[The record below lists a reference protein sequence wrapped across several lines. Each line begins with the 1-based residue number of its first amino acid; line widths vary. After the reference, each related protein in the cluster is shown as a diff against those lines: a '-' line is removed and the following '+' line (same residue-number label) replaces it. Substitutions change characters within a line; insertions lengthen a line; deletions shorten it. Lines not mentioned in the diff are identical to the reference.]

1 MTGSQKDVG
10 SSAGLARLAGVV
22 EPLRLLLLGG
32 LTVWAVMYQLSD
44 TVLPSLAP
52 LSPFSGAWQDILFM
66 LAGVVVLTGGR
77 RPERGWRLIGLGCI
91 CWGAGDMYW
100 TLELS
105 HLSSP
110 PVPSWADAGYLA
122 FCPLTFFGILS
133 LARKHLKI
141 PSKTLM
147 ADAAAAALATGAISA
162 AIVVEPLID
171 HASGGTLS
179 IATNLAYPTGDLAML
194 GLVVGATA
202 LDEWRIGRTWLLV
215 GISIV
220 CFWVADSFYLTSVA
234 TNTYSQGQAYN
245 GLWYATPV
253 IAAWASW
260 FGFEP
265 GKAHSV
271 ARGTRVRGIAMLIAV
286 SLAALTILV
295 WGGFDSLGVPALV
308 LATMALV
315 VIMVRLVMTWR
326 ENLDLLLLTQREALT
341 DELTGMPNRRA
352 LVGQLE
358 RGLARAS
365 AEKPLALVLYDLDGF
380 KHYNDNFGH
389 PAGDALL
396 RRLGGRLASCLGE
409 HGITFRMG
417 GDEFCALID
426 LSEVDLQIALGA
438 TGAALSEAGEGF
450 QISCSYGTVVLPAEA
465 QDIPGAL
472 RLADQRM
479 YAQKRGGRASASRQ
493 SGDVLL
499 TALEERDPGLRAH
512 LHDVAELVA
521 ETARGLGLGH
531 DEVAPIQ
538 QAAELHDVGK
548 MAIPD
553 AILNKPSRLEPSEW
567 EFIRRHTLIGE
578 RIINAA
584 PALHNVAA
592 LVRASHENFDGT
604 GYPDGLSGHEIPLGS
619 RIIAVCDAFD
629 AMTTTRPYRQ
639 ASSKA
644 DAVAE
649 LRRCAGTQFDPEV
662 VESFCRVLELRRT
675 RARSESR
682 PDAPSVRIPRSPAP
696 ATAGG

>member
-1 MTGSQKDVG
+1 MTGSQKEAG
-10 SSAGLARLAGVV
+10 SSAGLGRLAGVM
-22 EPLRLLLLGG
+22 EPVRLLVLGV

-44 TVLPSLAP
+44 TVAPSLAP
-52 LSPFSGAWQDILFM
+52 LSPFSGVWQDILFM
-66 LAGVVVLTGGR
+66 LGGLVLLTGGR
-77 RPERGWRLIGLGCI
+77 RPEKGWRLIGLGCI

-105 HLSSP
+105 QLSSP

-122 FCPLTFFGILS
+122 FCPLVFFGILS
-133 LARKHLKI
+133 LARNHLKM
-141 PSKTLM
+141 PSKTLI

-162 AIVVEPLID
+162 AIVLKPLID

-194 GLVVGATA
+194 GLIVGATA
-202 LDEWRIGRTWLLV
+202 LDEWRISRTWLLV
-215 GISIV
+215 AISIV
-220 CFWVADSFYLTSVA
+220 CFWVADSLYLTSVA

-260 FGFEP
+260 FGFER
-265 GKAHSV
+265 GKVNSMAV
-271 ARGTRVRGIAMLIAV
+271 GTRVRGIAMLIAV
-286 SLAALTILV
+286 SVAALTILV
-295 WGGFDSLGVPALV
+295 WSGFDSLGVPALV
-308 LATMALV
+308 LATLALV

-326 ENLDLLLLTQREALT
+326 ENLDLLRLTQREALT

-352 LVGQLE
+352 LVGELE

-365 AEKPLALVLYDLDGF
+365 RDRPVALVLYDLDGF

-396 RRLGGRLASCLGE
+396 QRLGGRLASCLGDR
-409 HGITFRMG
+409 GVAFRMG

-426 LSEVDLQIALGA
+426 LSELDLPIALGA

-450 QISCSYGTVVLPAEA
+450 QIGCSYGTVVLPAEA
-465 QDIPGAL
+465 HDIPGAL

-499 TALEERDPGLRAH
+499 TALAERDPGLRAH
-512 LHDVAELVA
+512 LHDVALLAA
-521 ETARGLGLGH
+521 ETARSFGLDH
-531 DEVAPIQ
+531 DQVEPIQ

-553 AILNKPSRLEPSEW
+553 AILNKPSRLDQSEW

-584 PALHNVAA
+584 PALHDVAA

-604 GYPDGLSGHEIPLGS
+604 GYPDGLAGRDIPLGA

-629 AMTTTRPYRQ
+629 AMTTTRPYQR
-639 ASSKA
+639 AMSEAEAIS
-644 DAVAE
+644 E
-649 LRRCAGTQFDPEV
+649 LRHCAGTQFDPEV
-662 VESFCRVLELRRT
+662 VESFCRSLELNRT

-682 PDAPSVRIPRSPAP
+682 PDVPSARTPRSPAP

>member
-1 MTGSQKDVG
+1 MISSSQTVRRLG
-10 SSAGLARLAGVV
+10 GRAGYMRAL
-22 EPLRLLLLGG
+22 EPVRLLVLGV

-44 TVLPSLAP
+44 TVVPSLGP
-52 LSPFSGAWQDILFM
+52 LSPFSGVWQDYLFI
-66 LAGVVVLTGGR
+66 LAGALLLTGGR
-77 RPERGWRLIGLGCI
+77 HPEKGWRLIGLGCI
-91 CWGAGDMYW
+91 CWGAGDLYW
-100 TLELS
+100 TTYLS
-105 HLSSP
+105 NLSSP

-122 FCPLTFFGILS
+122 FCPLVFFGILS
-133 LARKHLKI
+133 LARNHLRM

-147 ADAAAAALATGAISA
+147 ADAGAAALATAAISA
-162 AIVVEPLID
+162 AVVVKPLID

-194 GLVVGATA
+194 ALVVGATA
-202 LDEWRIGRTWLLV
+202 LDEWRISRTWLLV
-215 GISIV
+215 AISIV
-220 CFWVADSFYLTSVA
+220 SFWVADSSYLTAVA

-253 IAAWASW
+253 IFAWASW
-260 FGFEP
+260 FGFAP
-265 GKAHSV
+265 GQVHSV
-271 ARGTRVRGIAMLIAV
+271 ARGTRVRGIIMLLVV
-286 SLAALTILV
+286 SVAALTILV
-295 WGGFDSLGVPALV
+295 WSGFESLGVPALV
-308 LATMALV
+308 LATLALI

-326 ENLDLLLLTQREALT
+326 ENQELLHLTQREALT

-352 LVGQLE
+352 LVGELE

-365 AEKPLALVLYDLDGF
+365 HERPLALALYDLDGF

-396 RRLGGRLASCLGE
+396 QRLGSRLASCLGDR
-409 HGITFRMG
+409 GVTFRMG

-426 LSEVDLQIALGA
+426 LSELDLPVALAA
-438 TGAALSEAGEGF
+438 TSAALSEVGEGF

-512 LHDVAELVA
+512 LHDVAELA
-521 ETARGLGLGH
+521 TETARGFGLDH
-531 DEVAPIQ
+531 DEVEPIR

-553 AILNKPSRLEPSEW
+553 AILNKPTRLDDSEW
-567 EFIRRHTLIGE
+567 QFIRRHTLIGE

-592 LVRASHENFDGT
+592 LVRSSHENFDGT
-604 GYPDGLSGHEIPLGS
+604 GYPDRLAGMEIPLGS

-629 AMTTTRPYRQ
+629 AMTTTRPYRR
-639 ASSKA
+639 AMSES

-649 LRRCAGTQFDPEV
+649 LRRCAGTQFDPDV
-662 VESFCRVLELRRT
+662 VESFCRSLELRRT
-675 RARSESR
+675 RARSESH
-682 PDAPSVRIPRSPAP
+682 PDVPSVRIPRSPAP